1 MLLIVSIFLFAISLP
16 ILVYHKYC
24 TVLDVWEKP
33 PLFQNPIHYMAYG
46 LVRIAILLASVA
58 GLWYTLGIIPALVG
72 LAIYFVVGTVALRV
86 SYQKQ
91 IAKWMVSFTDTIRKD
106 DRLAKDAP
114 LSPVQVNEAR
124 ALAAA
129 AVARAM
135 RGES

>member
-1 MLLIVSIFLFAISLP
+1 MLLIASILVFAISLP

-33 PLFQNPIHYMAYG
+33 PLFQNPLHYMAYG

-58 GLWYTLGIIPALVG
+58 GLWYTLGIIPALVA

-106 DRLAKDAP
+106 DRLAKDTP
-114 LSPVQVNEAR
+114 LSPAQLNEAR
-124 ALAAA
+124 TLAAA